1 MLGLGSSIVSGTR
14 SDDIISSATVVG
26 ASFDNS
32 IPAGSGKSLSFDGT
46 NDFLNLNSNFLNVF
60 RNSFT
65 ISFWVELA
73 DGQPSTTEV
82 MTGFMHS
89 NDPTYANELRIEVID
104 TGVLGAFI
112 QMDNASSY
120 TNTSSAVFTDGAQDW
135 KQITLTFT
143 KNSGSVSTL
152 ALYLNGSAITTTGG
166 LPSQGITES
175 NHSRFEMNANLFV
188 GAQGNDNPGG
198 SGDGISGSHLNAN
211 IDDYAIWSTALDAD
225 AVTAIYNSGTPI
237 DLTSNSGDY
246 DNSGNLEAYYRM
258 NEGSGTT
265 VANSA

>member
-1 MLGLGSSIVSGTR
+1 MLGLGSSVVGGTR

-32 IPAGSGKSLSFDGT
+32 IPAGSGKSLSFDGV
-46 NDFLNLNSNFLNVF
+46 NDYLNLNSNFLNVF

-73 DGQPSTTEV
+73 DGQPSTKEI
-82 MTGFMHS
+82 MTGFIHS
-89 NDPTYANELRIEVID
+89 NYTTHKNEFRIENGD
-104 TGVLGAFI
+104 DGVLAAYI
-112 QMDNASSY
+112 RMDNVSAY
-120 TNTSSAVFTDGAQDW
+120 TFTNSAVFTDGAQDW

-152 ALYLNGSAITTTGG
+152 ALYLNGSAITTGVG
-166 LPSQGITES
+166 IPAQNITES
-175 NHSRFEMNANLFV
+175 NHSNFEMNANLFV
-188 GAQGNDNPGG
+188 GAQGDDFPGG
-198 SGDGISGSHLNAN
+198 SGTGGEHVNAN